1 MEGRHAE
8 RSFRARGRDG
18 RQSNGQSFDAKFTDL
33 VIRLTVVGLFAYFS
47 LTLLAPFAIMVIWA
61 VILAVA
67 LYPAFAA
74 LRKLLGGRGG
84 LAATLI
90 TLLGLVIIV
99 APLGAVT
106 VNVAETT
113 LELVADF
120 ENQTVA
126 VPRPPESV
134 REWPVIGEKVHAA
147 WSLASSNLEAAVKRF
162 GPPLLQ
168 AAGAIVGKIAG
179 VGFGMLGFAVSV
191 LIAGFLFVPG
201 PRLGEVIKT
210 FARRIAAERGAHFVD
225 LAGATIR
232 NISRGVIGVAL
243 LQALLTGLILS
254 LFGVPAAG
262 VIAFLV
268 LIFCIVQ
275 VGPVPVVLPV
285 IIWAWSTK
293 DTGPALL
300 LTLLLIVIPVIDN
313 VLKPIL
319 MARGLST
326 PMLVILLGVIGG
338 TVSYGLIGLFLG
350 PILLGIFYE
359 LLMAWVKNETG
370 VICHPIRSVARVKI
384 HELCD
389 INDLKSNAWRQQE
402 GGIAQKPVEL
412 DDHQR
417 GVGHLDQVQRLLQLL
432 AGQVAPTASTGQRVI
447 RRLLI
452 TGLVL

>member
-1 MEGRHAE
+1 MQNDHSGSA
-8 RSFRARGRDG
+8 AATDIDG
-18 RQSNGQSFDAKFTDL
+18 RSFDAKFTDL
-33 VIRLTVVGLFAYFS
+33 VIRLILVGAFIYFS

-67 LYPAFAA
+67 LYPAYAA
-74 LRKLLGGRGG
+74 LRRLLGGRGG
-84 LAATLI
+84 LAATLL
-90 TLLGLVIIV
+90 TLLGLAVVV

-126 VPRPPESV
+126 VPRPPEAV
-134 REWPVIGEKVHAA
+134 REWPVIGERVHAA
-147 WSLASSNLEAAVKRF
+147 WSLASSNLDAALKRF
-162 GPPLLQ
+162 GPPLLR
-168 AAGAIVGKIAG
+168 AAGGVVGKIAG

-191 LIAGFLFVPG
+191 LLAGFLFVPG
-201 PRLGEVIKT
+201 PRLGEVVKT

-225 LAGATIR
+225 LAAATIR

-243 LQALLTGLILS
+243 LQAFLVGLILT
-254 LFGVPAAG
+254 LFGVPGAG

-275 VGPVPVVLPV
+275 VGPVPVLLPV
-285 IIWAWSTK
+285 VIWAWATK

-300 LTLLLIVIPVIDN
+300 LTILLVPIAVIDN

-338 TVSYGLIGLFLG
+338 TVTYGLIGLFLG

-359 LLMAWVKNETG
+359 LLMTWVKDET
-370 VICHPIRSVARVKI
+370 PRSDVP
-384 HELCD
+384 
-389 INDLKSNAWRQQE
+389 DLS
-402 GGIAQKPVEL
+402 G
-412 DDHQR
+412 
-417 GVGHLDQVQRLLQLL
+417 
-432 AGQVAPTASTGQRVI
+432 
-447 RRLLI
+447 
-452 TGLVL
+452 

>member
-1 MEGRHAE
+1 MMNNDPPDLPAVANVDRT
-8 RSFRARGRDG
+8 S
-18 RQSNGQSFDAKFTDL
+18 QSFDAKFTDL
-33 VIRLTVVGLFAYFS
+33 IIRLIVVGIFAYFS
-47 LTLLAPFAIMVIWA
+47 LTLLAPFAVMVIWA
-61 VILAVA
+61 VILTVA

-74 LRKLLGGRGG
+74 LQKVLGDRGG
-84 LAATLI
+84 VAATLI

-106 VNVAETT
+106 VNVADTT
-113 LELVADF
+113 LALVADF

-126 VPRPPESV
+126 VPRPPETL
-134 REWPVIGEKVHAA
+134 RDWPVIGEKVYAA

-168 AAGAIVGKIAG
+168 AAGAIVGKVAG

-201 PRLGEVIKT
+201 PRLAEVIKT
-210 FARRIAAERGAHFVD
+210 FARRVAADRGAHFVD

-254 LFGVPAAG
+254 LIGVPAAG

-275 VGPVPVVLPV
+275 IGPLPVVLPV

-293 DTGPALL
+293 ETGPALI

-313 VLKPIL
+313 VLKPML

-350 PILLGIFYE
+350 PILLAIFYE
-359 LLMAWVKNETG
+359 LLIAWVKTG
-370 VICHPIRSVARVKI
+370 SPGSDR
-384 HELCD
+384 
-389 INDLKSNAWRQQE
+389 
-402 GGIAQKPVEL
+402 
-412 DDHQR
+412 
-417 GVGHLDQVQRLLQLL
+417 
-432 AGQVAPTASTGQRVI
+432 AST
-447 RRLLI
+447 
-452 TGLVL
+452 T

>member
-1 MEGRHAE
+1 MQNDLAGVPA
-8 RSFRARGRDG
+8 ATAVDRDG
-18 RQSNGQSFDAKFTDL
+18 RSLDARITDV
-33 VIRLTVVGLFAYFS
+33 VIRLTVVGVFAYFS
-47 LTLLAPFAIMVIWA
+47 LTLIAPFAIMVIWA

-67 LYPAFAA
+67 LYPVYWA
-74 LRKLLGGRGG
+74 LRGLLGGRGG
-84 LAATLI
+84 LAATLV
-90 TLLGLVIIV
+90 TLIGLVLIV
-99 APLGAVT
+99 VPLGAVT
-106 VNVAETT
+106 INVAETT
-113 LELVADF
+113 VELIADF
-120 ENQTVA
+120 ENQTVT

-147 WSLASSNLEAAVKRF
+147 WSLASVNLEAAVKRF
-162 GPPLLQ
+162 GPPLLR
-168 AAGAIVGKIAG
+168 AAGTVVGKIAG

-201 PRLGEVIKT
+201 PDLAEGNRT
-210 FARRIAAERGAHFVD
+210 FGRRIAGGRGAHFVD

-275 VGPVPVVLPV
+275 VGPIPVLLPV
-285 IIWAWSTK
+285 IIWVWSTK

-300 LTLLLIVIPVIDN
+300 LTLLLVVIPVIDN

-338 TVSYGLIGLFLG
+338 TISYGLIGLFLG

-359 LLMAWVKNETG
+359 LLMAWVKDET
-370 VICHPIRSVARVKI
+370 PMA
-384 HELCD
+384 
-389 INDLKSNAWRQQE
+389 
-402 GGIAQKPVEL
+402 
-412 DDHQR
+412 
-417 GVGHLDQVQRLLQLL
+417 
-432 AGQVAPTASTGQRVI
+432 
-447 RRLLI
+447 
-452 TGLVL
+452 

>member
-1 MEGRHAE
+1 MGGTSCTTIIPGRTAVTDVN
-8 RSFRARGRDG
+8 R
-18 RQSNGQSFDAKFTDL
+18 NGQSFDAKFTDL
-33 VIRLTVVGLFAYFS
+33 VIRLTVVGLFAYLS
-47 LTLLAPFAIMVIWA
+47 LTLLAPFGIMIIWA

-67 LYPAFAA
+67 LYPAYAA

-113 LELVADF
+113 LDLVADF
-120 ENQTVA
+120 ENQTVV
-126 VPRPPESV
+126 VPRPPEAV
-134 REWPVIGEKVHAA
+134 RDWPVIGERVHAA
-147 WSLASSNLEAAVKRF
+147 WSLASSNLEAALKRF

-201 PRLGEVIKT
+201 PRLADVVKT
-210 FARRIAAERGAHFVD
+210 FARRIAADRGAHFVD

-243 LQALLTGLILS
+243 LQALLVGLILT
-254 LFGVPAAG
+254 LFDVPAAG
-262 VIAFLV
+262 VIAFVV

-275 VGPVPVVLPV
+275 VGPVPVLLPV
-285 IIWAWSTK
+285 IIWAWTTK
-293 DTGPALL
+293 DTGPALI
-300 LTLLLIVIPVIDN
+300 LTLLLIPIAVIDN

-350 PILLGIFYE
+350 PIVLGIFYE
-359 LLMAWVKNETG
+359 LLMAWVKIETPG
-370 VICHPIRSVARVKI
+370 PEKAEMI
-384 HELCD
+384 
-389 INDLKSNAWRQQE
+389 
-402 GGIAQKPVEL
+402 
-412 DDHQR
+412 
-417 GVGHLDQVQRLLQLL
+417 
-432 AGQVAPTASTGQRVI
+432 
-447 RRLLI
+447 
-452 TGLVL
+452 

>member
-1 MEGRHAE
+1 MQNDHSGPTAVTEVG
-8 RSFRARGRDG
+8 S
-18 RQSNGQSFDAKFTDL
+18 SFDAKVTDL
-33 VIRLTVVGLFAYFS
+33 VIRLTLVGIFAYFS

-61 VILAVA
+61 VILTVA
-67 LYPAFAA
+67 LYPAYAA

-90 TLLGLVIIV
+90 TLLGLVVIV

-113 LELVADF
+113 LDLVADF

-126 VPRPPESV
+126 VPRPPEKV
-134 REWPVIGEKVHAA
+134 KEWPVIGEGLHAA
-147 WSLASSNLEAAVKRF
+147 WSLASTNLEAAVKRF

-210 FARRIAAERGAHFVD
+210 FARRIAADRGAYFVD
-225 LAGATIR
+225 LAAATIR

-254 LFGVPAAG
+254 LFGVPGAG
-262 VIAFLV
+262 VVAFLV

-293 DTGPALL
+293 DTGPALI

-338 TVSYGLIGLFLG
+338 TVTYGLIGLFLG

-359 LLMAWVKNETG
+359 LLIAWVKDET
-370 VICHPIRSVARVKI
+370 P
-384 HELCD
+384 
-389 INDLKSNAWRQQE
+389 KSE
-402 GGIAQKPVEL
+402 K
-412 DDHQR
+412 
-417 GVGHLDQVQRLLQLL
+417 
-432 AGQVAPTASTGQRVI
+432 AS
-447 RRLLI
+447 L
-452 TGLVL
+452 

>member
-1 MEGRHAE
+1 MQNDQLGPVA
-8 RSFRARGRDG
+8 ATDMNP
-18 RQSNGQSFDAKFTDL
+18 NGQSFDSKVTDL
-33 VIRLTVVGLFAYFS
+33 VIRLIVVGFFAYLS
-47 LTLLAPFAIMVIWA
+47 LTLLAPFFIMVIWA

-74 LRKLLGGRGG
+74 LRRLLRDRGG

-90 TLLGLVIIV
+90 TLSGVALIV
-99 APLGAVT
+99 VPLGAVT
-106 VNVAETT
+106 VNVADTT
-113 LELVADF
+113 LDLVADF

-126 VPRPPESV
+126 VPRPPEAV
-134 REWPVIGEKVHAA
+134 RDWPVIGEQVHAA
-147 WSLASSNLEAAVKRF
+147 WSLASTNLEAAVKRF

-168 AAGAIVGKIAG
+168 AAGGIVGKIAG

-201 PRLGEVIKT
+201 PRLGDVIKT
-210 FARRIAAERGAHFVD
+210 FARRIADDRGAPFVD
-225 LAGATIR
+225 LAAATIR

-243 LQALLTGLILS
+243 LQALLAGLILS

-268 LIFCIVQ
+268 LLFCIVQ

-338 TVSYGLIGLFLG
+338 TVTYGLIGLFLG

-359 LLMAWVKNETG
+359 LLMAWVKHEVPG
-370 VICHPIRSVARVKI
+370 SEKAEVI
-384 HELCD
+384 
-389 INDLKSNAWRQQE
+389 
-402 GGIAQKPVEL
+402 
-412 DDHQR
+412 
-417 GVGHLDQVQRLLQLL
+417 
-432 AGQVAPTASTGQRVI
+432 
-447 RRLLI
+447 
-452 TGLVL
+452 

>member
-1 MEGRHAE
+1 MQNDHSGPTAATDVNGR
-8 RSFRARGRDG
+8 
-18 RQSNGQSFDAKFTDL
+18 SFDAKFTDL
-33 VIRLTVVGLFAYFS
+33 VIRLIIVGFFAYLS

-61 VILAVA
+61 VILSVA

-74 LRKLLGGRGG
+74 LRNLLGGRGG

-126 VPRPPESV
+126 VPRPPEKIK
-134 REWPVIGEKVHAA
+134 EWPVIGEKVHAA
-147 WSLASSNLEAAVKRF
+147 WSLASTNLEAAVKRF

-179 VGFGMLGFAVSV
+179 IGFGMLGFAVSV

-201 PRLGEVIKT
+201 PRLGETIKV

-243 LQALLTGLILS
+243 LQALLTGLFLS

-275 VGPVPVVLPV
+275 VGPVPVVVPV
-285 IIWAWSTK
+285 IIWAWSAK

-338 TVSYGLIGLFLG
+338 TVTYGLIGLFLG

-359 LLMAWVKNETG
+359 LLMAWMKNETHG
-370 VICHPIRSVARVKI
+370 S
-384 HELCD
+384 ETT
-389 INDLKSNAWRQQE
+389 
-402 GGIAQKPVEL
+402 GGA
-412 DDHQR
+412 
-417 GVGHLDQVQRLLQLL
+417 
-432 AGQVAPTASTGQRVI
+432 
-447 RRLLI
+447 
-452 TGLVL
+452 